1 MKMFEPLS
9 GSHEDELLA
18 HLAAD
23 AQLVPY
29 QPGMVLPVQVAPAPD
44 AVTAGVT
51 AGFTDGSS
59 SGRRAPPPARDRA
72 RR

>member
-29 QPGMVLPVQVAPAPD
+29 QPGMVLPVQVAPAP
-44 AVTAGVT
+44 APVT

>member
-1 MKMFEPLS
+1 MKLFEPLA
-9 GSHEDELLA
+9 GNHEEELLD

-29 QPGMVLPVQVAPAPD
+29 QPGMVLPVQVAPARG
-44 AVTAGVT
+44 TATTGLT
-51 AGFTDGSS
+51 GGSPGGPRGS
-59 SGRRAPPPARDRA
+59 RPARDPA

>member
-1 MKMFEPLS
+1 MKLFEPLA
-9 GSHEDELLA
+9 GTNEEELLD

-29 QPGMVLPVQVAPAPD
+29 QPGMVLPVQVAPAP
-44 AVTAGVT
+44 AAATSGLT
-51 AGFTDGSS
+51 GGSS
-59 SGRRAPPPARDRA
+59 AGHRGRHPARDPA